1 MTSFLSE
8 FVDSDRTFIKEIA
21 NKAVT
26 YQTLYENKE
35 ISKEEYVELLSDLK
49 EQEII
54 GNNAELVAKKTAL
67 NNAIDNLIK
76 VASLV

>member
-8 FVDSDRTFIKEIA
+8 FVDSDRTFIKELA

-35 ISKEEYVELLSDLK
+35 ISKEEYIELLNDLK

-54 GNNAELVAKKTAL
+54 GDNADILAKKTAL
-67 NNAIDNLIK
+67 NNAIENLIK

>member
-8 FVDSDRTFIKEIA
+8 FVDSDRTFIKELA

-35 ISKEEYVELLSDLK
+35 ISKEEYIELLNDLK

-54 GNNAELVAKKTAL
+54 GDNAELLAKKTAL
-67 NNAIDNLIK
+67 NNAIENLIK